1 MMKKTAFAG
10 LLFVAAACLYLL
22 VQVYTYF
29 GMGLSLASAGAAL
42 LVLLLLFFCAKK
54 KPSVSLL
61 LEGILIAV
69 LIAGIIGA
77 TQVNKLTEKI
87 STTVEYETIQLVC
100 LKDSDIKET
109 DSFDD
114 YDAGYLNKDTH
125 SFEALINILE
135 TNNKT
140 VVKSSPYEST
150 KTLYSSL
157 QQGDVDLM
165 IITNDIKSDLMTID
179 EDYQDKIRVLF
190 EMQYELEAIETKAVD
205 ISSEPFTIY
214 LCGADLSSGEDIN
227 STGRG
232 DVNILLTVNPNTKK
246 VNLQV
251 IPRDTFVYIPCRG
264 GSSKLSYSGWWG
276 GVQSSID
283 SIENKFDIE
292 INYFAKINFNGL
304 TDLVDALGGV
314 TVYSHYTYDSG
325 KYNFVEGE
333 NFVDGDMA
341 LSFARAR
348 KMLPENERS
357 RGYHQMELVK
367 GIFRKFAENPT
378 YENAM
383 TIMEGLS
390 NNFVTNL
397 PKRDYQKAV
406 SLVVELLP
414 QLQTM
419 ENHTIQGEYQWHY
432 DEVRAGYYQ
441 YYFYPYDGEIEA
453 VKKRIDNVIK
463 G

>member
-10 LLFVAAACLYLL
+10 LLLAAAACIYLL
-22 VQVYTYF
+22 IQVYTYF
-29 GMGLSLASAGAAL
+29 GIGLTLASAAASV

-54 KPSVSLL
+54 KPLIALL
-61 LEGILIAV
+61 LEMVLIAV
-69 LIAGIIGA
+69 LAVGVIGA
-77 TQVNKLTEKI
+77 SEVNEVTEKI
-87 STTVEYETIQLVC
+87 STTVEYETVQLVC
-100 LKDSDIKET
+100 LKDSGIEET
-109 DSFDD
+109 DSFAD

-125 SFEALINILE
+125 SFESLIDILE
-135 TNNKT
+135 NNDKT
-140 VVKSSPYEST
+140 VAKSSPYEST
-150 KTLYSSL
+150 KSLYSSL
-157 QQGDVDLM
+157 QQGNTELM

-179 EDYQDKIRVLF
+179 EEYQDKVKVLF
-190 EMQYELEAIETKAVD
+190 EIQYELEAIETKAVD
-205 ISSEPFTIY
+205 ITSEPFTIY

-283 SIENKFDIE
+283 SIEDKFDIE

-304 TDLVDALGGV
+304 TDLVDSLGGV
-314 TVYSHYTYDSG
+314 TVYSHYTYYTG
-325 KYNFVEGE
+325 RNYFVEGE
-333 NFVDGDMA
+333 NFVDGKKA
-341 LSFARAR
+341 LDFVRAR

-357 RGYHQMELVK
+357 RGYHQMELIK

-383 TIMEGLS
+383 AIMEGLS

-419 ENHTIQGEYQWHY
+419 ENHTIQGEYLWHY
-432 DEVRAGYYQ
+432 DEVRSGYYQ
-441 YYFYPYDGEIEA
+441 YYFYPYEGEIEA

>member
-10 LLFVAAACLYLL
+10 LLLTAAACAYILL
-22 VQVYTYF
+22 QIFTYF
-29 GMGLSLASAGAAL
+29 DLTVTLISAAAMILSL
-42 LVLLLLFFCAKK
+42 LVLRLCQKK
-54 KPSVSLL
+54 KPLIALL
-61 LEGILIAV
+61 LEIV
-69 LIAGIIGA
+69 LIVVLAAGSFGA
-77 TQVNKLTEKI
+77 REVNEVTDKI
-87 STTVEYETIQLVC
+87 STTVEYETVQLVC
-100 LKDSDIKET
+100 LKDSGIRKT
-109 DSFDD
+109 DSFAD

-125 SFEALINILE
+125 SFESLIDILE
-135 TNNKT
+135 TNEKT
-140 VVKSSPYEST
+140 VAKSRPYKST
-150 KTLYSSL
+150 KALYSSL
-157 QQGDVDLM
+157 QRGSTELM
-165 IITNDIKSDLMTID
+165 IITSDIKSDLMTID
-179 EDYQDKIRVLF
+179 EDYQDKVKVLF
-190 EMQYELEAIETKAVD
+190 ELQYELDAIEAKAVD
-205 ISSEPFTIY
+205 ISTEPFTIY
-214 LCGADLSSGEDIN
+214 LCGADLSSGENIN

-283 SIENKFDIE
+283 SIEDKFGIE

-304 TDLVDALGGV
+304 TNLVDALGGV
-314 TVYSHYTYDSG
+314 TVYSHYTYNTGLYD
-325 KYNFVEGE
+325 FVEGE
-333 NFVDGDMA
+333 NFVDGDKA
-341 LSFARAR
+341 LSFVRAR

-357 RGYHQMELVK
+357 RGYHQMELIK

-383 TIMEGLS
+383 KILDGLS

-419 ENHTIQGEYQWHY
+419 ENHTVQGEYVWHY
-432 DEVRAGYYQ
+432 DEVRTDYYQ
-441 YYFYPYDGEIEA
+441 YYFYPYESEIKD